1 MMRKKYEMF
10 SNAEDRL
17 RVMKVVLFG
26 GGGGVTDGGV
36 GGGDGTG
43 GGVGGGDGSGG
54 VDGGSQLHL
63 GSPSALANTDIQVD
77 EATCIF
83 SANDVSRFQAP
94 ASQCLSIFLFV

>member
-1 MMRKKYEMF
+1 MG
-10 SNAEDRL
+10 SSVD
-17 RVMKVVLFG
+17 G
-26 GGGGVTDGGV
+26 GG
-36 GGGDGTG
+36 G
-43 GGVGGGDGSGG
+43 GGVGGGDGGGG
-54 VDGGSQLHL
+54 VDGGSQWHL

>member
-10 SNAEDRL
+10 SNAEYRL

-36 GGGDGTG
+36 GGADGTG
-43 GGVGGGDGSGG
+43 GGV
-54 VDGGSQLHL
+54 DGGSKWHL

-94 ASQCLSIFLFV
+94 ASQCLSIFLFF